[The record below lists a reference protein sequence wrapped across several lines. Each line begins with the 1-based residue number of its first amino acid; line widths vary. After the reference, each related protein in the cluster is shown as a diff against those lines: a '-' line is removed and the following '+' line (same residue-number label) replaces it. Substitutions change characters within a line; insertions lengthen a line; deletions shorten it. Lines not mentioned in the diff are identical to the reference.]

1 MSQYQEYVKS
11 LLRQTHETELLSK
24 KLDAMSVIS
33 QNNGKVFDQM
43 LEATAE
49 LSHDVLQWEGI
60 NNQTLTTQNE
70 MNELLGKTNQELIQ
84 VRSDLT
90 QGVEQLTQ
98 TGEQAKED
106 YQKVVAE
113 TERLAKDGLEN
124 ISTLR
129 ERVESLEAKVDEYNP
144 LNQLSSTSKATL
156 DLIESKEHFDQ
167 VIADAYHKLNDK
179 FTQLQ
184 ATLDATSALMENQQ
198 LAHEVL
204 LESQVHFTECL
215 DKFDHTLSTFS
226 PKAQA
231 QTIEDLTELYE
242 SMATDDSL
250 DDLIANL
257 KAFDQKAE
265 EETVEVNEEDF
276 VPEHHEG
283 IIISEVR
290 GSNNSD
296 TANESQTAIF
306 KDEIYFDTKPAQPVV
321 TKKRGFFSKLLG

>member
-11 LLRQTHETELLSK
+11 LLRQTHEAELLSK

-33 QNNGKVFDQM
+33 QNNVKVFDQM
-43 LEATAE
+43 LTATEE

-70 MNELLGKTNQELIQ
+70 MNALLGQTNQELIQ
-84 VRSDLT
+84 VRVELT

-106 YQKVVAE
+106 YQEVVAE
-113 TERLAKDGLEN
+113 TERLANAGLEN
-124 ISTLR
+124 ITALR
-129 ERVESLEAKVDEYNP
+129 EHVEALEAKVDEYNP
-144 LNQLSSTSKATL
+144 LSQLSSTSKATL

-184 ATLDATSALMENQQ
+184 ATLDATGALIENQQ

-215 DKFDHTLSTFS
+215 DKFDHTLSTLS

-231 QTIEDLTELYE
+231 QTVEDLTELYA

-257 KAFDQKAE
+257 KSFDQTKKE
-265 EETVEVNEEDF
+265 EALEWNEDDF
-276 VPEHHEG
+276 VPESHEG
-283 IIISEVR
+283 VIISEVE
-290 GSNNSD
+290 GSD
-296 TANESQTAIF
+296 GQDAFNETQTAIF
-306 KDEIYFDTKPAQPVV
+306 KDDVFYDTTSEPVV
-321 TKKRGFFSKLLG
+321 TKKRGFFSRLLG

>member
-11 LLRQTHETELLSK
+11 LLRQTHDAELLSK

-33 QNNGKVFDQM
+33 QNNVKVFDQM
-43 LEATAE
+43 LTATEE

-60 NNQTLTTQNE
+60 NSQTLTTQNE
-70 MNELLGKTNQELIQ
+70 MNALLGQTNQELTQ
-84 VRSDLT
+84 VREDLA

-124 ISTLR
+124 IATLR

-167 VIADAYHKLNDK
+167 VIANAYHNLNDK

-184 ATLDATSALMENQQ
+184 ATLDATSSLIENQQ

-215 DKFDHTLSTFS
+215 DKFDHTLSTLS

-231 QTIEDLTELYE
+231 QTVEDLTELYA

-257 KAFDQKAE
+257 KTFDQTNKE
-265 EETVEVNEEDF
+265 EALEWNEDDF
-276 VPEHHEG
+276 VPESHEG
-283 IIISEVR
+283 VIISEVE
-290 GSNNSD
+290 GSD
-296 TANESQTAIF
+296 GQDAFNETQTAIF
-306 KDEIYFDTKPAQPVV
+306 KDDVFYDTTSEPVV
-321 TKKRGFFSKLLG
+321 TKKRGFFSRLLG

>member
-11 LLRQTHETELLSK
+11 LLRQAHEAELLSK
-24 KLDAMSVIS
+24 KLDAMSVIG
-33 QNNGKVFDQM
+33 QNNVKVFDQM
-43 LEATAE
+43 LAATE
-49 LSHDVLQWEGI
+49 DLSHDVLQWEGI

-84 VRSDLT
+84 VRAELT

-106 YQKVVAE
+106 YQEVVAE
-113 TERLAKDGLEN
+113 TERLANAGLEN
-124 ISTLR
+124 ITALR
-129 ERVESLEAKVDEYNP
+129 EHVEALEAKVDEYNP
-144 LNQLSSTSKATL
+144 LSQLSSTSKATL

-167 VIADAYHKLNDK
+167 VIANAYHNLNDK

-184 ATLDATSALMENQQ
+184 ATLDATSALIENQQ

-215 DKFDHTLSTFS
+215 DKFDHTLSTLS

-257 KAFDQKAE
+257 KSFDQTKKE
-265 EETVEVNEEDF
+265 EALEWNEDDF
-276 VPEHHEG
+276 VPESHEG
-283 IIISEVR
+283 VVISEVR
-290 GSNNSD
+290 GSDDQD
-296 TANESQTAIF
+296 TRNETQTAIF
-306 KDEIYFDTKPAQPVV
+306 KDDVFYDTTSEPVV
-321 TKKRGFFSKLLG
+321 TKKRGFFSRLLG

>member
-11 LLRQTHETELLSK
+11 LLRQTHEAELLSK

-33 QNNGKVFDQM
+33 QNNVKVFDQM
-43 LEATAE
+43 LAATE
-49 LSHDVLQWEGI
+49 DLSHDVLQWEGI

-70 MNELLGKTNQELIQ
+70 MNALLGQTNQELIQ
-84 VRSDLT
+84 VRAELT

-98 TGEQAKED
+98 TGAQAKED
-106 YQKVVAE
+106 YQEVVAE
-113 TERLAKDGLEN
+113 TERLANAGLEN
-124 ISTLR
+124 ITALR
-129 ERVESLEAKVDEYNP
+129 EHVEALEAKVDEYNP
-144 LNQLSSTSKATL
+144 LSQLSSTSKATL

-184 ATLDATSALMENQQ
+184 ATLDATSSLIENQQ

-215 DKFDHTLSTFS
+215 DKFDHTLSTLS

-257 KAFDQKAE
+257 KSFDQTKKE
-265 EETVEVNEEDF
+265 EALEWNEANF
-276 VPEHHEG
+276 VPEEHEG
-283 IIISEVR
+283 IITSEVR
-290 GSNNSD
+290 GSNDQD
-296 TANESQTAIF
+296 TFSETPTAIF
-306 KDEIYFDTKPAQPVV
+306 KDEVFYDATSEPVV
-321 TKKRGFFSKLLG
+321 TKKRGFFSRLLG

>member
-11 LLRQTHETELLSK
+11 LLRQTHEAELLSK

-33 QNNGKVFDQM
+33 QNNVKVFDQM
-43 LEATAE
+43 LTATE
-49 LSHDVLQWEGI
+49 DLSHDVLQWEGI

-70 MNELLGKTNQELIQ
+70 MNELLGKTNQELTQ
-84 VRSDLT
+84 VRAELT

-113 TERLAKDGLEN
+113 TERLANAGLEN
-124 ISTLR
+124 ITTLR

-167 VIADAYHKLNDK
+167 VIANAYHNLNDK

-184 ATLDATSALMENQQ
+184 ATLDATSSLIANQQ

-204 LESQVHFTECL
+204 LESQVHFTDCL
-215 DKFDHTLSTFS
+215 DKFDHTLSTLS

-231 QTIEDLTELYE
+231 QTVEDLTELYA

-257 KAFDQKAE
+257 QTFNQPKE
-265 EETVEVNEEDF
+265 EEALEWNEDDF
-276 VPEHHEG
+276 VPEHHDG
-283 IIISEVR
+283 IVISEVR
-290 GSNNSD
+290 GSDNQDTSNNP
-296 TANESQTAIF
+296 QTTIF
-306 KDEIYFDTKPAQPVV
+306 KDQVFYDTKSTEPVV
-321 TKKRGFFSKLLG
+321 TKKRGFFSRLLG

>member
-11 LLRQTHETELLSK
+11 LLRQTHEAELLSK

-33 QNNGKVFDQM
+33 QNNVRVFDQM
-43 LEATAE
+43 LAATEE

-70 MNELLGKTNQELIQ
+70 MNALLGQTNQELTQ
-84 VRSDLT
+84 VREDLA

-98 TGEQAKED
+98 TGAQAKED
-106 YQKVVAE
+106 YQKVVVE
-113 TERLAKDGLEN
+113 TEHLANAGLEN
-124 ISTLR
+124 ITVLR
-129 ERVESLEAKVDEYNP
+129 EHVEALEAKVDEYNP

-167 VIADAYHKLNDK
+167 VIANAYHNLNDK

-184 ATLDATSALMENQQ
+184 ATLDATSSLIENQQ

-215 DKFDHTLSTFS
+215 DKFDHTLSTLS

-231 QTIEDLTELYE
+231 QTVEDLTELYA
-242 SMATDDSL
+242 SMATGDSL
-250 DDLIANL
+250 DDLITNL
-257 KAFDQKAE
+257 KSFDQTEKE
-265 EETVEVNEEDF
+265 EALEWNEEDF

-283 IIISEVR
+283 VVSEVR
-290 GSNNSD
+290 GSDNQDTPNN
-296 TANESQTAIF
+296 SQTAIF
-306 KDEIYFDTKPAQPVV
+306 KDQVFYDTKSTEPVI
-321 TKKRGFFSKLLG
+321 TKKRGFFSRLLG

>member
-11 LLRQTHETELLSK
+11 LLRQTHEAELLSK

-33 QNNGKVFDQM
+33 QNNVKVFDQM
-43 LEATAE
+43 LAATEE

-70 MNELLGKTNQELIQ
+70 MNALLGQTNQELTQ
-84 VRSDLT
+84 VREDLA

-98 TGEQAKED
+98 TGAQAKED

-124 ISTLR
+124 IATLR
-129 ERVESLEAKVDEYNP
+129 ERVESLETKVDEYNP

-167 VIADAYHKLNDK
+167 VIANAYHNLNDK

-184 ATLDATSALMENQQ
+184 ATLDATGALIENQQ

-215 DKFDHTLSTFS
+215 DKFDHTLSTLS

-231 QTIEDLTELYE
+231 QTVEDLTELYA

-257 KAFDQKAE
+257 KSFDQTKKE
-265 EETVEVNEEDF
+265 EALEWNEDDF
-276 VPEHHEG
+276 VPESHEG
-283 IIISEVR
+283 VIISEVE
-290 GSNNSD
+290 GSD
-296 TANESQTAIF
+296 GQDAFNETQTAIF
-306 KDEIYFDTKPAQPVV
+306 KDDVFYDTTSEPVV
-321 TKKRGFFSKLLG
+321 TKKRGFFSRLLG

>member
-33 QNNGKVFDQM
+33 QNNVKVFDQM
-43 LEATAE
+43 LAATE
-49 LSHDVLQWEGI
+49 DLSHDVLQWEGI

-70 MNELLGKTNQELIQ
+70 MNELLGQTNQELIQ
-84 VRSDLT
+84 VRAELT

-98 TGEQAKED
+98 TGAQAKED
-106 YQKVVAE
+106 YQEVVTE
-113 TERLAKDGLEN
+113 TERLANAGLEN
-124 ISTLR
+124 ITALR
-129 ERVESLEAKVDEYNP
+129 EHVEALEAKVDEYNP
-144 LNQLSSTSKATL
+144 LSQLSSTSKATL

-184 ATLDATSALMENQQ
+184 ATLDATSSLIENQQ

-215 DKFDHTLSTFS
+215 DKFDHTLSTLS

-242 SMATDDSL
+242 NMATDDSL

-257 KAFDQKAE
+257 KSFDQTKKE
-265 EETVEVNEEDF
+265 EALEWNEDDF
-276 VPEHHEG
+276 VLESHEG
-283 IIISEVR
+283 VMISEVR
-290 GSNNSD
+290 GSNNQD
-296 TANESQTAIF
+296 TSNETPTAIF
-306 KDEIYFDTKPAQPVV
+306 KDEVFYDATSEPVV
-321 TKKRGFFSKLLG
+321 TKKRGFFSRLLG

>member
-11 LLRQTHETELLSK
+11 LLRQTHEAELLSK
-24 KLDAMSVIS
+24 KLDAMSIIG
-33 QNNGKVFDQM
+33 QNNVKVFGQM
-43 LEATAE
+43 LEATE
-49 LSHDVLQWEGI
+49 DLSHDVLQWEGI

-70 MNELLGKTNQELIQ
+70 MNELLGQTNQELTQ
-84 VRSDLT
+84 VREDLV

-124 ISTLR
+124 IATLR

-184 ATLDATSALMENQQ
+184 AALDATSSLIENQQ

-215 DKFDHTLSTFS
+215 DKFDHTLSTLS

-242 SMATDDSL
+242 NMATDDSL

-257 KAFDQKAE
+257 KSFDQTKKE
-265 EETVEVNEEDF
+265 EVLEWNEDDF
-276 VPEHHEG
+276 VPEDHEG
-283 IIISEVR
+283 IITSEVR
-290 GSNNSD
+290 GSNDQD
-296 TANESQTAIF
+296 TFSETPTAIF
-306 KDEIYFDTKPAQPVV
+306 KDEVFYDATSEPVV
-321 TKKRGFFSKLLG
+321 TKKRGFFSRLLG

>member
-24 KLDAMSVIS
+24 KLDAMSVIG
-33 QNNGKVFDQM
+33 QNNVKVFGQM
-43 LEATAE
+43 LAATE
-49 LSHDVLQWEGI
+49 DLSHDVLQWEGI

-70 MNELLGKTNQELIQ
+70 MNELLGKTNQELTQ
-84 VRSDLT
+84 VREDLV
-90 QGVEQLTQ
+90 QGVEHLTQ

-113 TERLAKDGLEN
+113 TERLANAGLEN
-124 ISTLR
+124 ITTLR
-129 ERVESLEAKVDEYNP
+129 EHVESLEAKVDEYNP
-144 LNQLSSTSKATL
+144 LSQLSSTSKATL

-167 VIADAYHKLNDK
+167 VIANAYHNLNDK

-184 ATLDATSALMENQQ
+184 ATLDATSALIENQQ

-215 DKFDHTLSTFS
+215 DKFDHTLSTLS

-242 SMATDDSL
+242 SMATGDSL
-250 DDLIANL
+250 DDLIASL
-257 KAFDQKAE
+257 KSFDQTE
-265 EETVEVNEEDF
+265 EQEVLEWNEEDF
-276 VPEHHEG
+276 VPEEHEG
-283 IIISEVR
+283 ILISEVR
-290 GSNNSD
+290 GSDNQD
-296 TANESQTAIF
+296 TSNESQTAIF
-306 KDEIYFDTKPAQPVV
+306 KDQVFYDTKSTEPVV
-321 TKKRGFFSKLLG
+321 TKKRGFFSRLLG

>member
-11 LLRQTHETELLSK
+11 LLRQTHEAELLSK

-33 QNNGKVFDQM
+33 QNNVKVFDQM
-43 LEATAE
+43 LTATEE

-70 MNELLGKTNQELIQ
+70 MNALLGQTNQELTQ
-84 VRSDLT
+84 VREDLA

-98 TGEQAKED
+98 TGAQAKED

-124 ISTLR
+124 IATLR
-129 ERVESLEAKVDEYNP
+129 ERVESLETKVDEYNP

-167 VIADAYHKLNDK
+167 VIANAYHNLNDK

-184 ATLDATSALMENQQ
+184 ATLDTTSSLIENQQ

-215 DKFDHTLSTFS
+215 DKFDHTLSTLS

-242 SMATDDSL
+242 SMATGDRL

-257 KAFDQKAE
+257 KSFDQTKKE
-265 EETVEVNEEDF
+265 EVLEWNEEDF
-276 VPEHHEG
+276 VPESHEG
-283 IIISEVR
+283 VLISEVE
-290 GSNNSD
+290 GSD
-296 TANESQTAIF
+296 DQDAFNETQTAIF
-306 KDEIYFDTKPAQPVV
+306 KDDVFYDTTSEPVV
-321 TKKRGFFSKLLG
+321 TKKRGFFSRLLG

>member
-11 LLRQTHETELLSK
+11 LLRQTHEVELLSK

-33 QNNGKVFDQM
+33 QNNVKVFDQM
-43 LEATAE
+43 LTATEE

-70 MNELLGKTNQELIQ
+70 MNALLGQTNQELTQ
-84 VRSDLT
+84 VREDLA

-124 ISTLR
+124 IATLR

-167 VIADAYHKLNDK
+167 VIANAYHNLNDK

-184 ATLDATSALMENQQ
+184 ATLDATSSLIENQQ

-204 LESQVHFTECL
+204 LEAQVHFTECL
-215 DKFDHTLSTFS
+215 DKFDHTLSTLS

-231 QTIEDLTELYE
+231 QTVEDLTELYA

-257 KAFDQKAE
+257 QTFNQPKE
-265 EETVEVNEEDF
+265 EEVLEWNEEGF

-283 IIISEVR
+283 VVSEVR
-290 GSNNSD
+290 GSDDQDTSNN
-296 TANESQTAIF
+296 SQTAIF
-306 KDEIYFDTKPAQPVV
+306 KDQVFYDTKSTEPVV
-321 TKKRGFFSKLLG
+321 TKKRGFFSRLLG

>member
-11 LLRQTHETELLSK
+11 LLRQTHEAELLSK

-33 QNNGKVFDQM
+33 QNNVKVFDQM
-43 LEATAE
+43 LAATE
-49 LSHDVLQWEGI
+49 DLSHDVLQWEGI

-70 MNELLGKTNQELIQ
+70 MNELLGQTNQELTQ
-84 VRSDLT
+84 VRGELA

-106 YQKVVAE
+106 YQEVVAE
-113 TERLAKDGLEN
+113 TERLANAGLEN
-124 ISTLR
+124 ITTLR
-129 ERVESLEAKVDEYNP
+129 EHVEALEAKVDEYNP
-144 LNQLSSTSKATL
+144 LSQLSSTSKATL

-184 ATLDATSALMENQQ
+184 ATLDATSSLIENQQ

-215 DKFDHTLSTFS
+215 DKFDHTLSTLS

-242 SMATDDSL
+242 SMATGDSL

-257 KAFDQKAE
+257 KSFDQTEKE
-265 EETVEVNEEDF
+265 EVVEWNEDDF
-276 VPEHHEG
+276 VPEDHEG
-283 IIISEVR
+283 IITSEVR
-290 GSNNSD
+290 GSNDQD
-296 TANESQTAIF
+296 TFSETPTAIF
-306 KDEIYFDTKPAQPVV
+306 KDEVFYDTASEPVV
-321 TKKRGFFSKLLG
+321 TKKRGFFSRLLG

>member
-11 LLRQTHETELLSK
+11 LLRQTHEAELLSK

-33 QNNGKVFDQM
+33 QNNVKVFDQM
-43 LEATAE
+43 LAATE
-49 LSHDVLQWEGI
+49 DLSHDVLQWEGI

-70 MNELLGKTNQELIQ
+70 MNELLGQTNQELIQ
-84 VRSDLT
+84 VRAELT

-98 TGEQAKED
+98 TGTQAKED

-113 TERLAKDGLEN
+113 TERLANAGLEN
-124 ISTLR
+124 ITALR
-129 ERVESLEAKVDEYNP
+129 EHVEALEAKVDEYNP
-144 LNQLSSTSKATL
+144 LSQLSSTSKATL
-156 DLIESKEHFDQ
+156 DLIESKAHFDQ

-184 ATLDATSALMENQQ
+184 ATLDATSSLIENQQ

-215 DKFDHTLSTFS
+215 DKFDHTLSTLS

-231 QTIEDLTELYE
+231 QTIEDLTELYQ

-257 KAFDQKAE
+257 KSFDQTEKE
-265 EETVEVNEEDF
+265 EVLEWNEEDF
-276 VPEHHEG
+276 IPESHEG
-283 IIISEVR
+283 VIISEVR
-290 GSNNSD
+290 GSNDQD
-296 TANESQTAIF
+296 TFNEPQTAIF
-306 KDEIYFDTKPAQPVV
+306 KDDVFYDTASEPVV
-321 TKKRGFFSKLLG
+321 TKKRGFFSRLLG

>member
-11 LLRQTHETELLSK
+11 LLRQTHEAELLSK

-33 QNNGKVFDQM
+33 QNNVKVFDQM
-43 LEATAE
+43 LTATEE
-49 LSHDVLQWEGI
+49 LSHDVSQWEGI

-70 MNELLGKTNQELIQ
+70 MNALLGQTNQELTQ
-84 VRSDLT
+84 VREDLA

-98 TGEQAKED
+98 TGAQAKED

-124 ISTLR
+124 IATLR
-129 ERVESLEAKVDEYNP
+129 ERVESLETKVDEYNP

-167 VIADAYHKLNDK
+167 VIANAYHNLNDK

-184 ATLDATSALMENQQ
+184 ATLDATSSLIENQQ

-215 DKFDHTLSTFS
+215 DKFDHTLSTLS

-231 QTIEDLTELYE
+231 QTVKDLTELYA

-257 KAFDQKAE
+257 QTFNQPKE
-265 EETVEVNEEDF
+265 EEVLEWNEEDF
-276 VPEHHEG
+276 VSEHHEG
-283 IIISEVR
+283 IILSEVR
-290 GSNNSD
+290 GSDNSD
-296 TANESQTAIF
+296 TSNESQTIF
-306 KDEIYFDTKPAQPVV
+306 KDEVYFDAKPAQPVV
-321 TKKRGFFSKLLG
+321 TKKRGFFSRLLG